1 MGRNG
6 VLLAVVFQDC
16 FVSYS
21 RLISMSS
28 DNPSDPNSVD
38 SGPEALTRKLA
49 ERLLDMTLPDECVPG
64 VMANLDLLN
73 THRDILRGFDLPGEG
88 D

>member
-1 MGRNG
+1 MVADICR
-6 VLLAVVFQDC
+6 
-16 FVSYS
+16 
-21 RLISMSS
+21 
-28 DNPSDPNSVD
+28 
-38 SGPEALTRKLA
+38 RKLA

-64 VMANLDLLN
+64 VTANLDLLN